1 MEEDDEVR
9 KVLQELFKQEE
20 LVEQW
25 LNKPKWYF
33 YGLTPSEML
42 EKPGGIE
49 IVLEIL
55 NRIRYGDF

>member
-9 KVLQELFKQEE
+9 KMLLELFEQEE

-25 LNKPKWYF
+25 LNKPKWFF

-42 EKPGGIE
+42 KKPGGRE
-49 IVLEIL
+49 LVLEIL